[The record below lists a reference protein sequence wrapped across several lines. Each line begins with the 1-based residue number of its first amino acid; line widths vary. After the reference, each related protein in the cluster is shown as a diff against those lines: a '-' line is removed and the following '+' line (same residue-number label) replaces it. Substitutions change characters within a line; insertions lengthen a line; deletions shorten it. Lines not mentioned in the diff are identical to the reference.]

1 MFSKL
6 FEERD
11 KTITHLVKLGDCV
24 ARSLRENVSLFAID
38 SNNSQVSYLTESGKV
53 ISGKYSM
60 DKDVKLNNIKVQD
73 ASVFEDGDQLD
84 SFVNEK
90 IHSFVESIH
99 YGEYS
104 SADDSF
110 SDVLSLWENRLKLST
125 VQAKLYEQSSRLAAV
140 EKIIETAE
148 FQKVVEVSPQL
159 QEFLKENFDKVTNVP
174 EVRNAINLS
183 NAVSN
188 AFNFPKLTLE
198 ELETSKSYTLK
209 DGIEPSIYDMVCR
222 QELVKRELIESKR
235 SFDTIWADNA
245 SIQKLA
251 SLVFGS
257 DEEVVT
263 ALSEALKEIP
273 YLALAS
279 KKSLFSTF
287 SNCLGHS
294 NGVGVSDKDIQGF
307 SSRIF
312 EYKKDVKKVFIE
324 SINEKYGV
332 NIQNLQNPASFKS
345 LANTQVVIFEA
356 LTRLAP
362 KGSIIKD
369 TLSDLSK
376 MLKSKNGVEV
386 IDVNDVIQ
394 ECFEQCGYD
403 SFCDDFRLV
412 ENLSFDTILDEEMS
426 VVELLEKAKLHKEK
440 LLMDKAK
447 KKGDKDALSPEQA
460 KAKKDC
466 HSAEDADTG
475 DEDLEDDSVRAA
487 EAASPMS
494 KPAPFSTDGGGGDDG
509 EEEEKPK
516 ESSSLA
522 IQKGVPDDGLDKY
535 AGKKKTKKKKANEE
549 AEPEA
554 EAPTADPEG
563 GEESPEK
570 EEPMSQQD
578 FLKTLKDMDEL
589 LKGMSP
595 EEEEDEV
602 DSAEDDET
610 EA

>member
-60 DKDVKLNNIKVQD
+60 DKDVVLSRIQVQD
-73 ASVFEDGDQLD
+73 SSVFEDGDQLD

-159 QEFLKENFDKVTNVP
+159 NEFLKENFDKVISVP
-174 EVRNAINLS
+174 EIRNAINLS
-183 NAVSN
+183 NAVST

-198 ELETSKSYTLK
+198 DLETNKTYTLK
-209 DGIEPSIYDMVCR
+209 NGIEPSIYDMVCR
-222 QELVKRELIESKR
+222 QELVKRELIESKK

-245 SIQKLA
+245 SIQKLS

-257 DEEVVT
+257 DAEVVT

-279 KKSLFSTF
+279 KKSLFNTF

-307 SSRIF
+307 ASKIF
-312 EYKKDVKKVFIE
+312 EYKKDVKKVFIQN
-324 SINEKYGV
+324 INEKYGV
-332 NIQNLQNPASFKS
+332 NIQNLQSPASFKS
-345 LANTQVVIFEA
+345 LSNTQVVIFES
-356 LTRLAP
+356 LSRLSP
-362 KGSIIKD
+362 KGSVLKEV
-369 TLSDLSK
+369 LSEMAQS
-376 MLKSKNGVEV
+376 LKTKSGVEC
-386 IDVNDVIQ
+386 IDVNDFLLEMFIKV
-394 ECFEQCGYD
+394 GYD
-403 SFCDDFRLV
+403 QILEESEVADLKKSDFKRVSKDISDLKDIV
-412 ENLSFDTILDEEMS
+412 KTLNSRVTKDQEYSSDENLDDAAL
-426 VVELLEKAKLHKEK
+426 AAQAAKEK
-440 LLMDKAK
+440 TEPAPTTPPV
-447 KKGDKDALSPEQA
+447 AEQPDIDPA
-460 KAKKDC
+460 
-466 HSAEDADTG
+466 
-475 DEDLEDDSVRAA
+475 AA
-487 EAASPMS
+487 EMAA
-494 KPAPFSTDGGGGDDG
+494 G
-509 EEEEKPK
+509 
-516 ESSSLA
+516 
-522 IQKGVPDDGLDKY
+522 
-535 AGKKKTKKKKANEE
+535 
-549 AEPEA
+549 AEPEGATPDEQESLGNPPELPA
-554 EAPTADPEG
+554 EDPEA
-563 GEESPEK
+563 
-570 EEPMSQQD
+570 
-578 FLKTLKDMDEL
+578 
-589 LKGMSP
+589 
-595 EEEEDEV
+595 EEDE
-602 DSAEDDET
+602 DIRDLGSQEDYANDIGALEDMIAQMADEFSDDDDDDEK
-610 EA
+610 EVK